1 MTGEKTSP
9 ERAIYHKRDI
19 SHHSMS
25 SFDKDIDLRRV
36 WVKRLDSAPTA
47 VYVSEPDLVDDLKQ
61 AICDKF
67 PNTIGRI
74 VDPADLI
81 VVANVVNGSNYNNL
95 SVYSNHRKS
104 VNFSHANDDNSHL
117 AALDADQ
124 KVWSI
129 LDQHFPNGM
138 EINDAFLIKL
148 PSKAETL
155 PPENSDGNNFLDVEG
170 NSASVSSSKSSR
182 NFYHQPFPVHVRDNS
197 MYEADSGYKCSR
209 ETSLSPN
216 SVIGRQGS
224 VLNTYKESPLNDSQQ
239 RNNSTFSPYKNDERR
254 NPSAVLL
261 LPKNFSMRATRNHN
275 ANSPH
280 LASVEGNRQEEAPGD
295 HNSQKVFK
303 IKNKPCLND
312 KQDQVPQQK
321 DHDKSPDVSERDVQ
335 KDGSDS
341 LRERGSSPEQTSTPN
356 SMKNILRDDKHSR
369 NNIGQVSSSPNSSP
383 LKQTK
388 KDRRY
393 AMRNRSEV
401 LLPSVSV
408 LVVEDNAINQAI
420 LGAFLRKHKIPYEIA
435 KNGQEAIEKWRKGGF
450 HLVLMDI
457 QLPVKSGIEATKQ
470 IRYLERV
477 NKIGFF
483 AQHDATSLIPL
494 ESTLIPEEDKLN
506 VLIFPSPVIIVALT
520 ASSNL
525 SVDRKNALGAG
536 CNDYLTKP
544 VNLVWLQKKIIEW
557 GCMQALINFDDWKE

>member
-9 ERAIYHKRDI
+9 DRAIHHKRDI

-36 WVKRLDSAPTA
+36 WVKRLDSVPTA
-47 VYVSEPDLVDDLKQ
+47 VYVTENDLVDDLKQ

-67 PNTIGRI
+67 PNTIGRM

-81 VVANVVNGSNYNNL
+81 VMANVVNSSSNNSL
-95 SVYSNHRKS
+95 SVYPNHRKS
-104 VNFSHANDDNSHL
+104 FNFPSQNDDNFHL
-117 AALDADQ
+117 VSLDADQ
-124 KVWSI
+124 NVWST

-138 EINDAFLIKL
+138 EMKDALLIRL
-148 PSKAETL
+148 PSKEEAL
-155 PPENSDGNNFLDVEG
+155 PSEHGDGNNFLDVEG
-170 NSASVSSSKSSR
+170 NSAPGGSSKSSKSY
-182 NFYHQPFPVHVRDNS
+182 YHQPLPVHARGNS
-197 MYEADSGYKCSR
+197 MYEADSGFKTLR
-209 ETSLSPN
+209 ENSLSP
-216 SVIGRQGS
+216 SSITGRQSS
-224 VLNTYKESPLNDSQQ
+224 VLHSFKESPMNSSQQ
-239 RNNSTFSPYKNDERR
+239 RKNATSSPYRSEERR
-254 NPSAVLL
+254 NSSAVLL
-261 LPKNFSMRATRNHN
+261 LPKNFSMRAARNHN
-275 ANSPH
+275 TNSPH
-280 LASVEGNRQEEAPGD
+280 LAALEENRQKETSGNID
-295 HNSQKVFK
+295 SQRVFRVE
-303 IKNKPCLND
+303 NKPSLND
-312 KQDQVPQQK
+312 KQRQAHNNSRDISEGYERK
-321 DHDKSPDVSERDVQ
+321 DDSA
-335 KDGSDS
+335 S
-341 LRERGSSPEQTSTPN
+341 LREKDISSEQTSTPN
-356 SMKNILRDDKHSR
+356 SMKNYLRDEKHSR
-369 NNIGQVSSSPNSSP
+369 NNLGEVSSSPNSSP
-383 LKQTK
+383 LKHTK
-388 KDRRY
+388 QDRRY

-483 AQHDATSLIPL
+483 AQHDATSLNPL
-494 ESTLIPEEDKLN
+494 ESTTIPEEDKLN

-557 GCMQALINFDDWKE
+557 GCMQALINFDDWRE